1 MNYNDVRKT
10 ANRVRAISLEN
21 VLSVLGAQRDRRDKA
36 RWHTEKGVLSVTGH
50 KFMNWNQG
58 GGGGGAIDLVIHLE
72 DLGFLAA
79 IEWLSRRFPD
89 ASSPECTAPTAKPSA
104 RRLALPKPDATK
116 LSLVTR
122 YLVQERGLVLSV
134 IEPLIEAGR
143 IYADERGNA
152 VFVMLEEN
160 DGPVGA
166 ELRGTTTRPW
176 RGMAPGSR
184 KDLGYFSVAAPSA
197 TSIILCESAID
208 ALSCFLLRPRARC
221 VSTAGARPNPRWLVP
236 LLQSHHVRCGFD
248 ADPTGDHMARAMIAL
263 HPTVTR
269 LRPPQHDWN
278 DVLRSQT

>member
-10 ANRVRAISLEN
+10 ADRVRAVSLEN
-21 VLSVLGAQRDRRDKA
+21 VLSVLGAQPDRRDKA
-36 RWHTEKGVLSVTGH
+36 RWHTKKGVLSVTGH

-79 IEWLSRRFPD
+79 VEWLSRHFPG
-89 ASSPECTAPTAKPSA
+89 AGAPECTAPTAKPSA
-104 RRLALPKPDATK
+104 RRLALPRPDATK

-122 YLVQERGLVLSV
+122 YLVQERGLRLSV

-143 IYADERGNA
+143 IYADERENA
-152 VFVMLEEN
+152 VFVMREEN
-160 DGPVGA
+160 GGPVGA

-184 KDLGYFSVAAPSA
+184 KDLGYFSVAPPSA

-208 ALSCFLLRPRARC
+208 ALSCFLLCPTARC

-236 LLQSHHVRCGFD
+236 LLQSHDVRCGFD
-248 ADPTGDHMARAMIAL
+248 ADPTGDYMARAMIAL

-269 LRPPQHDWN
+269 LRPPHHDWN
-278 DVLRSQT
+278 DVLRHQT